1 MSSMKH
7 LASVLDDLEHGH
19 DVDLFDA
26 AHAYILN
33 GWTITLVGDDK
44 RPIGKW
50 GAGGWNRFD
59 ESNMHKLRVGRATG
73 IGVITGPS
81 GLVVLDYDQADVFD
95 LVASTYGEHDTRI
108 ARTPRG
114 YHAYFSAPDG
124 VTLKPR
130 QNIIPGLDVR
140 AAESYIILPPSIMS
154 HGSYAWHNAKPISEL
169 PANIIPLIS

>member
-1 MSSMKH
+1 MKH

-19 DVDLFDA
+19 DVDLVDA
-26 AHAYILN
+26 AHAYIMN

-59 ESNMHKLRVGRATG
+59 ASNMHKLRIGRATG
-73 IGVITGPS
+73 LGVITGPS

-95 LVASTYGEHDTRI
+95 LVALTYGEHDTRI